1 MLAIVV
7 EYFGNVESIASKCGR
22 ELTSQKNLFGGGVRK

>member
-7 EYFGNVESIASKCGR
+7 EYFDGVEGIAGKGGG
-22 ELTSQKNLFGGGVRK
+22 ELTSQKNLFKGAS